1 MDNFFHSPSS
11 AYTITSSPFKFQG
24 FGQIPQGAR
33 LHSYS
38 QLPLPSVHL
47 VPDFEREE
55 VFLVALWA
63 QTAKEGQVLLEL
75 GAAAELLSA
84 HSKVGPNWKVGY
96 WEQEVPDIGTKLQFL
111 EAHNGQYLTTSN
123 NSKKN
128 TCPHIL
134 RNLNLITKMCNSP
147 VQGCSNCWSANTW
160 TLPAKNNVKDWVMHS
175 TLHCSQ
181 YY

>member
-111 EAHNGQYLTTSN
+111 EAHNSSIWPLLTIVRRINAHTYWEIWILLPRCAIHLGKAAAIVGQPIHEHS
-123 NSKKN
+123 
-128 TCPHIL
+128 
-134 RNLNLITKMCNSP
+134 
-147 VQGCSNCWSANTW
+147 
-160 TLPAKNNVKDWVMHS
+160 LPRIMWKI
-175 TLHCSQ
+175 
-181 YY
+181 